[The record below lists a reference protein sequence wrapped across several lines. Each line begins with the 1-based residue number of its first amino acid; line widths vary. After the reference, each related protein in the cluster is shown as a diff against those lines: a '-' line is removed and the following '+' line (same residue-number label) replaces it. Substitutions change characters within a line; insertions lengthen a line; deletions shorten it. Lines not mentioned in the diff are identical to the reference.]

1 MVDDAKRTG
10 VFFCHFD
17 QAAHDVRSL
26 CVIVLVRYGKICTQR
41 IDYAQARIRL
51 ANPLGDDVDSVAD
64 SFRRLAALTK
74 YGQFPHFPRRIE
86 TA

>member
-1 MVDDAKRTG
+1 MVNYAHSAR
-10 VFFCHFD
+10 VFLSDFD
-17 QAAHDVRSL
+17 QAAHDVRSF
-26 CVIVLVRYGKICTQR
+26 CVIVLVLYGKICTQR
-41 IDYAQARIRL
+41 IYYAQARVRL
-51 ANPLGDDVDSVAD
+51 ANSLGDDVDSVAD